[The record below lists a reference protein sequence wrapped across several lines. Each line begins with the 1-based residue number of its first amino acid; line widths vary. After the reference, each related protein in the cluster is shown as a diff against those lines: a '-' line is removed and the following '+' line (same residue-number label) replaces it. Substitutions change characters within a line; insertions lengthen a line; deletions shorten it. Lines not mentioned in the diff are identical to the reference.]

1 MDNNTKTEVL
11 MSTGDRNDV
20 KELEAIVEQ
29 SQECDSESEHKE
41 FSIYTHFLLRICLLS
56 AGLLIFVSAFLKAT
70 KITGFDAT
78 KLLLLEICLFVLLV
92 FLVGVSVALA
102 KMRHESKVKGTIS
115 VMLYFAALIVI
126 VATLLVW
133 AFFKATPV

>member
-1 MDNNTKTEVL
+1 MNEEVK
-11 MSTGDRNDV
+11 NDIKKAETIEV
-20 KELEAIVEQ
+20 Q

-41 FSIYTHFLLRICLLS
+41 FSIYTHFMLRMCLLS
-56 AGLLIFVSAFLKAT
+56 AGLLVFVSAFLKAM

-78 KLLLLEICLFVLLV
+78 KLFLLEICLLVLLV
-92 FLVGVSVALA
+92 LIVGVSVALT

-115 VMLYFAALIVI
+115 VLLYFATLIVM
-126 VATLLVW
+126 VSFLLVW